1 MNSLSRK
8 IRTPKPVVRL
18 TQLVHVLGHGAD
30 QFHIHVK
37 ELEIGHAECVV
48 IKGAT
53 GCGKSTLVQ
62 IVGLAR
68 EPMQVGEFG
77 FHALDGVD
85 GTVTVDLA
93 QLYRENRGSE
103 IEALR
108 RRYLGHALQSP
119 ELFPALSVVENI
131 EIPLRLNRFA
141 DRAQRIDE
149 ILGALSNAQDPKEM
163 IQRRY
168 HRPHELSGGQRQ
180 RVALGRAMAHRPLLL
195 VADEPTSALDVA
207 TAKRAIKFMQSMRER
222 DGTAILMATHDDSL
236 AKDFADRIL
245 YMEVG
250 QGNIATIVE
259 EITLRTR
266 PATTTEYV
274 STPADVNPLSPA
286 TN

>member
-1 MNSLSRK
+1 MDSLSRT
-8 IRTPKPVVRL
+8 RMSKPVVRL
-18 TQLVHVLGHGAD
+18 TQLVHDLGRGAD

-37 ELEIGHAECVV
+37 ELEIGQAECVV
-48 IKGAT
+48 IKGPT

-68 EPMQVGEFG
+68 EPMRMGEFC
-77 FHALDGVD
+77 FHVLDGTD
-85 GTVTVDLA
+85 GVVTVDLA
-93 QLYRENRGSE
+93 QLYRENRGAE

-131 EIPLRLNRFA
+131 EIPLRLNRWA
-141 DRAQRIDE
+141 DRAQRVE
-149 ILGALSNAQDPKEM
+149 ELLGALSNAQDSKEM
-163 IQRRY
+163 IQRRH

-180 RVALGRAMAHRPLLL
+180 RVALARAMAHRPLLL
-195 VADEPTSALDVA
+195 IADEPTSALDAA
-207 TAKRAIKFMQSMRER
+207 TAKRAIKFLQSMRER

-245 YMEVG
+245 HMEVG

-259 EITLRTR
+259 EVTLHTR
-266 PATTTEYV
+266 PATTEDV
-274 STPADVNPLSPA
+274 SSPVDVMPLSPA
-286 TN
+286 TT